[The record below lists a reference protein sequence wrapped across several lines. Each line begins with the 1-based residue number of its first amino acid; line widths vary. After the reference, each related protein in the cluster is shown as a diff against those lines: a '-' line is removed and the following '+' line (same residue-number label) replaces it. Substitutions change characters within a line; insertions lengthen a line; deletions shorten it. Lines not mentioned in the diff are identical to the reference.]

1 MIADFEDFCLW
12 MYVVIDDV
20 WRVVARRFERP
31 GPDPAC
37 SDSELLTM
45 LVVGECCGWDQETE
59 LLSHWQR
66 HRDLFPIIPD
76 RTRFNRRRRHLML
89 ALNEVRRVLLA
100 RLDLAEDRQC
110 AIDSLPVPVMRFHLV
125 PSSRATSLWK
135 AQGASFGKVAS
146 KKQTI
151 FGYKLHLLVT
161 LNGLI
166 RDFTLAPAN
175 ELDLTVGQELLA
187 EQTDLLALGDKGYVS
202 QPVATSLARE
212 RGVVLLTLP
221 RKNQRD
227 QSRAVLARLHA
238 RWRQI
243 IETVNDQLADQF
255 HIEENHAHT
264 FWGLCARLYAKLTAH
279 TLCLYLKRLL
289 GHPDPLHIKGLAFP
303 I

>member
-20 WRVVARRFERP
+20 WREVAPLGQRP
-31 GPDPAC
+31 GPEPGC

-59 LLSHWQR
+59 ALSQWRR
-66 HRDLFPIIPD
+66 HRALFPVLPD

-89 ALNEVRRVLLA
+89 ALNAVRQALLR
-100 RLDLAEDRQC
+100 RLDLAADQHC
-110 AIDSLPVPVMRFHLV
+110 VIDSLPVPVMRFHLV
-125 PSSRATSLWK
+125 PSSPATSQWR

-161 LNGLI
+161 LTGLI

-175 ELDLTVGQELLA
+175 ELDLAVGVELLV
-187 EQTDLLALGDKGYVS
+187 EQTNLLVLGDKGYIS
-202 QPVATSLARE
+202 QPIATALARE
-212 RGVVLLTLP
+212 RGVVLVTLP

-227 QSRAVLARLHA
+227 QARAVLAPLHA
-238 RWRQI
+238 HFRQI
-243 IETVNDQLADQF
+243 IETVNQQLAEQF

-264 FWGLCARLYAKLTAH
+264 FWGLCARLYSKLTAH
-279 TLCLYLKRLL
+279 TLCVYLKRLL

>member
-1 MIADFEDFCLW
+1 M
-12 MYVVIDDV
+12 VIDDL
-20 WRVVARRFERP
+20 WHAVASRFARP
-31 GPDPAC
+31 GPAPAC

-45 LVVGECCGWDQETE
+45 IVVGECCGWDQETD

-76 RTRFNRRRRHLML
+76 RTRFNRRRHLML
-89 ALNEVRRVLLA
+89 ALKEVRRVLLG
-100 RLDLAEDRQC
+100 RLDLAADRQC

-125 PSSRATSLWK
+125 PSSRATSQWR
-135 AQGASFGKVAS
+135 AHGATFGKVAS

-151 FGYKLHLLVT
+151 FGDKLHLLVT

-166 RDFTLAPAN
+166 RDFTLAPGN
-175 ELDLTVGQELLA
+175 EPDVDVGAEVLTEHADLV
-187 EQTDLLALGDKGYVS
+187 ALGDKGYIS
-202 QPVATSLARE
+202 QPVATTLARE
-212 RGVVLLTLP
+212 RGVVLVTLP

-227 QSRAVLARLHA
+227 QSRAVLAALHA

-243 IETVNDQLADQF
+243 IETVNDQVAEQF

-264 FWGLCARLYAKLTAH
+264 FWGLCARLYSKLTAH
-279 TLCLYLKRLL
+279 TLCVSLKRLL
-289 GHPDPLHIKGLAFP
+289 GHPNPLHIKGLAFP

>member
-12 MYVVIDDV
+12 MYVVIDDL
-20 WRVVARRFERP
+20 WREVARRCTRP
-31 GPDPAC
+31 GPDPGC

-45 LVVGECCGWDQETE
+45 VIVGECCGWDQETE
-59 LLSHWQR
+59 LLSQWQR
-66 HRDLFPIIPD
+66 HRDLFPILPA
-76 RTRFNRRRRHLML
+76 RTRFNRRRRQLML
-89 ALNEVRRVLLA
+89 ALNEVRRLLLT

-110 AIDSLPVPVMRFHLV
+110 AIDSLPVPVMHFHLV
-125 PSSRATSLWK
+125 PSSQAISRWK
-135 AQGASFGKVAS
+135 AQGAAFGKVAS
-146 KKQTI
+146 KQQTI

-161 LNGLI
+161 LTGLI

-175 ELDLTVGQELLA
+175 ELDVTVGA
-187 EQTDLLALGDKGYVS
+187 EMLTEQRDLLALGDKGYIS
-202 QPVATSLARE
+202 QPVATALASE
-212 RGVVLLTLP
+212 RGVLLLTIP

-227 QSRAVLARLHA
+227 QSRAVLAALHA

-243 IETVNDQLADQF
+243 IETVTAQLAAQF

-264 FWGLCARLYAKLTAH
+264 FWGLCARLYSKLTAH
-279 TLCLYLKRLL
+279 TLCVYLKRLL